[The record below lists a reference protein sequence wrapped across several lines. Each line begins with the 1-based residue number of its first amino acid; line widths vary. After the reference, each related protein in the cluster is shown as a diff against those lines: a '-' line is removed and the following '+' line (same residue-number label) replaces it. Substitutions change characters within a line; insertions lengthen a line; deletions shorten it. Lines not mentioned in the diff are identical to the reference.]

1 MSKDPQRGELWWVDW
16 SPGRGSEQE
25 GTRPALVIQTDAANL
40 NPRYPNTIVLAVSTK
55 GKPVPFHAAVKPTVQ
70 NGLGE
75 LSYIKCEQ
83 ILTISKKRLTRKIG
97 ILETEFL
104 QQVGKAITLVLNV

>member
-1 MSKDPQRGELWWVDW
+1 
-16 SPGRGSEQE
+16 
-25 GTRPALVIQTDAANL
+25 VIQTDAANL

-55 GKPVPFHAAVKPTVQ
+55 GKPVPFHVAVKLTVQ
-70 NGLGE
+70 NRLGE
-75 LSYIKCEQ
+75 LSYINCEQ
-83 ILTISKKRLTRKIG
+83 IITISKKHLTRKIG

>member
-1 MSKDPQRGELWWVDW
+1 MNFGGLIGLQGGAPS
-16 SPGRGSEQE
+16 
-25 GTRPALVIQTDAANL
+25 TRALTPALVIQSDTANL
-40 NPRYPNTIVLAVSTK
+40 NPRYPNTVVLAVSTK
-55 GKPVPFHAAVKPTVQ
+55 GKPVPFHVAVKPTVQ

-83 ILTISKKRLTRKIG
+83 VLTIAQKRLTRKIG

>member
-1 MSKDPQRGELWWVDW
+1 MSNDPQRGKLWWFDW

-25 GTRPALVIQTDAANL
+25 GTRPALVMQTDAANL

-55 GKPVPFHAAVKPTVQ
+55 GKPVPFHIAVKPTVQ

-83 ILTISKKRLTRKIG
+83 ILTIAKKRLISKTG

>member
-1 MSKDPQRGELWWVDW
+1 MSNEPQRGELWWVDW
-16 SPGRGSEQE
+16 SLGRGSEQQ

-55 GKPVPFHAAVKPTVQ
+55 GKPVPFHIAVKPTVQ

-83 ILTISKKRLTRKIG
+83 ILTISKRRLTRKIG
-97 ILETEFL
+97 TLEAEFL
-104 QQVGKAITLVLNV
+104 QQVEKAITLVLNI

>member
-1 MSKDPQRGELWWVDW
+1 VNFGGLIGLRGGVLSSRV
-16 SPGRGSEQE
+16 
-25 GTRPALVIQTDAANL
+25 TRPALVIQTDAANL
-40 NPRYPNTIVLAVSTK
+40 NPRYPNIIVVAVSTK
-55 GKPVPFHAAVKPTVQ
+55 GKPVPFHVAVKPTIQ

>member
-1 MSKDPQRGELWWVDW
+1 
-16 SPGRGSEQE
+16 
-25 GTRPALVIQTDAANL
+25 VIQTDAANL
-40 NPRYPNTIVLAVSTK
+40 NPRYPNIIVVAVSTK
-55 GKPVPFHAAVKPTVQ
+55 GKPVPFHVAVKPTIQ

-104 QQVGKAITLVLNV
+104 QQVGKAITLVLNI

>member
-1 MSKDPQRGELWWVDW
+1 
-16 SPGRGSEQE
+16 
-25 GTRPALVIQTDAANL
+25 VIQTDAANL
-40 NPRYPNTIVLAVSTK
+40 NPRYPNIIVVAVSTK
-55 GKPVPFHAAVKPTVQ
+55 GKPVPFHVAVKPTIQ